1 MQYKCSSTLVNVTE
15 LENQEESLKSE
26 LKKESEDGAGGK
38 SYSSTE
44 EALRKTRWSNDNV
57 AGKLHD
63 EFKRLY
69 EQLDSMFASN
79 EKVATGRS

>member
-26 LKKESEDGAGGK
+26 LKKDGAGRK
-38 SYSSTE
+38 SYSTE
-44 EALRKTRWSNDNV
+44 EALWKTRWSNDNV

-69 EQLDSMFASN
+69 EQLYSMFASN